1 MLHFVLFFFMQ
12 ELPLFLVSSTF
23 SKQKGEGLR
32 FFVSHCFLAFFQPHI
47 AGFWREHLLK
57 VFQKF
62 EKIEADATLSTVV
75 EFSALG
81 QTIRFASS
89 GVWNSLWRSLM
100 VSSLPSFIHSAAHS
114 ISLFLVH
121 SLFPSFS
128 LSHTHTFAHSQFPKL
143 IQVLVFTP
151 VPQSISTMVLKSA
164 SFFFF
169 CLSQKGWCFCQEI
182 ICMPLTRAVNL
193 SL

>member
-1 MLHFVLFFFMQ
+1 MLHFVFARAA
-12 ELPLFLVSSTF
+12 TF
-23 SKQKGEGLR
+23 SCLINFSENKGEGLR
-32 FFVSHCFLAFFQPHI
+32 FFLSYCSLAFFQPNI

-81 QTIRFASS
+81 QTIRFASF

-100 VSSLPSFIHSAAHS
+100 VFCLPSFIHSAAHS
-114 ISLFLVH
+114 ASLFLVH
-121 SLFPSFS
+121 SIFLSFK
-128 LSHTHTFAHSQFPKL
+128 HAQIVYSQAPKL

-151 VPQSISTMVLKSA
+151 VSQSISAMALNS
-164 SFFFF
+164 SFFCRKKDDVFVEKKF
-169 CLSQKGWCFCQEI
+169 
-182 ICMPLTRAVNL
+182 AYH
-193 SL
+193 